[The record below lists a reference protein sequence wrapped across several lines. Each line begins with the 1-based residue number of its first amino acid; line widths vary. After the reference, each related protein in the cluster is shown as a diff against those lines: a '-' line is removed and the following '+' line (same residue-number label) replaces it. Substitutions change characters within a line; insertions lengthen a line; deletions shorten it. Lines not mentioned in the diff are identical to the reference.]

1 MTSPTHLLSHPLDPA
16 ICQEARLARDP
27 RFDGEFFL
35 AVTSTGIYCRPI
47 CPARAPA
54 ERNVRYYQLAAQA
67 AGDGFRPCLRCRP
80 ETAPGSPAWLGSNTT
95 VQRGLQLIREG
106 ALNGEGSLATLA
118 GRLGVGERYL
128 RKLFQ
133 RELGLSPLA
142 VAQNQRLHM
151 AKQLLAETSLPITEI
166 ALASGYSSV
175 RRFNS
180 AIQSGFATTPGKLR
194 RHPGKARDTVTLELH
209 YRPPYDWNG
218 VIDLLSRHAVAGVE
232 IVTADSYRRNI
243 IVNGQLGQLTV
254 TQTPDK
260 NSLRLSVELASFAEL
275 MPLVARV
282 RRMFDLDANPAVI
295 AESLSHSAEL
305 GKLLE
310 HRPGIRMPGFWS
322 AEEAAVRAIVGQ
334 QVSTA
339 AARSICSRF
348 AAACASNNE
357 PLTFPRAEQ
366 IAALPDDQFP
376 MPASRRD
383 TLRRLGELQHNGSD
397 NIDLEALGALR
408 GIGPWTTHVV
418 AMRGLGQPDCFPAS
432 DLGLLNGWAQL
443 GQEKPMLKRESDR
456 WRPWRSYAA
465 NLLWRSLTA

>member
-1 MTSPTHLLSHPLDPA
+1 MITATQLPTGPLDPE
-16 ICQEARLARDP
+16 ICQKARLARDP

-54 ERNVRYYQLAAQA
+54 ERNVRYYQHAAQA
-67 AGDGFRPCLRCRP
+67 AAEGFRPCLRCRP

-95 VQRGLQLIREG
+95 VQRALQLIREG
-106 ALNGEGSLATLA
+106 ALNGEGSLTTLA
-118 GRLGVGERYL
+118 NRLGVGERYL

-151 AKQLLAETSLPITEI
+151 AKQLLAETALPITQI

-180 AIQSGFATTPGKLR
+180 AIQEAFATTPGKLR
-194 RHPGKARDTVTLELH
+194 RHPGNAHQAIDLELH
-209 YRPPYDWNG
+209 YRPPYNWTG

-232 IVTADSYRRNI
+232 TVTADSYRRNI
-243 IVNGQLGQLTV
+243 LINEQSGHFTV
-254 TQTPDK
+254 TRVKGK
-260 NSLRLSVELASFAEL
+260 NSLRLSIELASFAEL

-295 AESLSHSAEL
+295 SASLNQSSLL
-305 GKLLE
+305 GHLLE

-334 QVSTA
+334 QVSTS

-348 AAACASNNE
+348 AAACAKDNNE
-357 PLTFPRAEQ
+357 LTFPRAQE

-383 TLRRLGELQHNGSD
+383 TLRRLGELQNNGAD
-397 NIDLEALGALR
+397 DIDLEALAALR
-408 GIGPWTTHVV
+408 GIGPWTTNVV

-432 DLGLLNGWAQL
+432 DLGLLNAWAQL
-443 GQEKPMLKRESDR
+443 GQEKAALKRDSDR

-465 NLLWRSLTA
+465 NLLWRSLTP